1 MKRAFFILLI
11 VASISATFGESNG
24 VEKQVCEPKS
34 TFKNYCNIC
43 FCSDDGLTA
52 DCGRKLCDPNVWNP
66 DGTRRPLAPL
76 SLYKSLKQV
85 CKPSSPFKMDCNY
98 CTCSDDGTK
107 FACTR
112 MACPKGYTGV
122 NLFKKSAVHK
132 IVAELARICEPNT
145 FFKMDC
151 NNCICDE
158 TGFRPM
164 CTKMYCP
171 KGFTG
176 AKSAVHKRVAGS
188 AQVCE
193 PNQGF
198 KLDCNHCRCNSFGT
212 KYMCTKM
219 LCPRYNGNEDHAMIF

>member
-1 MKRAFFILLI
+1 MKRAFFIFLI

-24 VEKQVCEPKS
+24 VEKKICEPKS

-52 DCGRKLCDPNVWNP
+52 DCSRKFCDPNVWNA

-85 CKPSSPFKMDCNY
+85 CKPNSPFKMDCNY

-112 MACPKGYTGV
+112 IACPKGYTGG

-132 IVAELARICEPNT
+132 
-145 FFKMDC
+145 
-151 NNCICDE
+151 
-158 TGFRPM
+158 
-164 CTKMYCP
+164 
-171 KGFTG
+171 
-176 AKSAVHKRVAGS
+176 RVAGP

-198 KLDCNHCRCNSFGT
+198 KLDCNHCRCNSLGT

-219 LCPRYNGNEDHAMIF
+219 LCPRYNWNEDDAMIF